1 VVLQIL
7 DGAIGTE
14 LASSGLDLEAPEW
27 SARAICEA
35 PQLLTELHVRYAEAG
50 ATLHTANTFRTQ
62 PRAFGD
68 DWLARLR
75 DAVRIARDAVGP
87 GGTVLGSMAPVED
100 CYRPELSP
108 GRGARPEHRQVA
120 TALAVAGCDILLCET
135 FANGEEALV
144 AAEEAIRTGLPVWLS
159 LTAGPFGEL
168 LSAAELAVS
177 LPRDVGAAIGGIL
190 ARFGTGEAGGA
201 RLGQDIVSGLL
212 AEIPIIGGFLSEI
225 LGILLDLPGFVDGLV
240 SFVAEA
246 PGRILSGVATV
257 IADLPGKLIGEFL
270 PALISGV
277 IEGLAMLL
285 VSPIALIEGL
295 IAGIGRL
302 PVALA
307 EALVG
312 LPVRILSFLDPD
324 KNGLFRGSQG
334 RILGIPGTEKKRDRT
349 PVSAG
354 RSADF
359 DPNYTSKIGT
369 GGTSEAAAFSS
380 GGQTVLVGA
389 WAEAVDSL
397 GVAMRTRQAFGGGN
411 VGP

>member
-1 VVLQIL
+1 MVLQIL

-168 LSAAELAVS
+168 LSAAELARIGKDAVS
-177 LPRDVGAAIGGIL
+177 I
-190 ARFGTGEAGGA
+190 
-201 RLGQDIVSGLL
+201 
-212 AEIPIIGGFLSEI
+212 
-225 LGILLDLPGFVDGLV
+225 
-240 SFVAEA
+240 
-246 PGRILSGVATV
+246 
-257 IADLPGKLIGEFL
+257 
-270 PALISGV
+270 
-277 IEGLAMLL
+277 
-285 VSPIALIEGL
+285 
-295 IAGIGRL
+295 GIGRL
-302 PVALA
+302 LVNCIAASQIGAYVDAIASLAVPTGVYANAGRRDEALGWGATSTAVAEAYADLAERWREAGATVIGGCCGTGPRHIQALA
-307 EALVG
+307 
-312 LPVRILSFLDPD
+312 
-324 KNGLFRGSQG
+324 
-334 RILGIPGTEKKRDRT
+334 DRFT
-349 PVSAG
+349 
-354 RSADF
+354 
-359 DPNYTSKIGT
+359 
-369 GGTSEAAAFSS
+369 
-380 GGQTVLVGA
+380 
-389 WAEAVDSL
+389 
-397 GVAMRTRQAFGGGN
+397 
-411 VGP
+411 